1 MITVMPCTI
10 PPSIKGSNG
19 KLTACQLTSV
29 YFPGKGHGSLY
40 PTAAR
45 SWAAMVLECKAQTGA
60 LLTVT
65 SLNDAYRAIEL
76 QTSVFLARYTPTYLP
91 VRNVLTSKRTYQG
104 AVWYKRANVAPV
116 ASPGTS
122 NHGYGL
128 AADIAILSG
137 SQTQSLASSTNVY
150 NWMQDNA
157 PQFGWTWE
165 TFPTAPGFE
174 PWHLRHITGDTVTP
188 RVIRVEEWVAA
199 HTPA

>member
-1 MITVMPCTI
+1 
-10 PPSIKGSNG
+10 
-19 KLTACQLTSV
+19 
-29 YFPGKGHGSLY
+29 
-40 PTAAR
+40 
-45 SWAAMVLECKAQTGA
+45 
-60 LLTVT
+60 
-65 SLNDAYRAIEL
+65 
-76 QTSVFLARYTPTYLP
+76 
-91 VRNVLTSKRTYQG
+91 
-104 AVWYKRANVAPV
+104 V